1 VVTLL
6 LIDVINPLDFDGG
19 ENLLRYA
26 LPAARRLAA
35 LKQRLAAIGV
45 ESVYV
50 NDNFGSWHLSFR
62 ELIERLRN
70 SDHCGQP
77 LAEILAPEPCD
88 HFVLKPKH
96 SGFYGTS
103 LQLLLEHLGSRRLI
117 MGGFAGNI
125 CVLFTANDAYM
136 RGYEIVVPADCVA
149 CETKSDNDTTLR
161 QMQHVLKAD
170 TRPSVAIE
178 KELVGRRA
186 RVTHRAS

>member
-1 VVTLL
+1 MATLL
-6 LIDVINPLDFDGG
+6 LIDVINPLNFDGG

-35 LKQRLAAIGV
+35 LKQRLAEIGV

-50 NDNFGSWHLSFR
+50 NDNFGSWHLSFH
-62 ELIERLRN
+62 ELVERLRN
-70 SDHCGQP
+70 SDHRGQP

-103 LQLLLEHLGSRRLI
+103 LKLLLEHLGSRRLI

-136 RGYEIVVPADCVA
+136 RGYEIVVPADCIA
-149 CETKSDNDTTLR
+149 CETKTDNDTVLR
-161 QMQHVLKAD
+161 QMQRVLKAD
-170 TRPSVAIE
+170 IRPSTAIE
-178 KELVGRRA
+178 KELGSSRA
-186 RVTHRAS
+186 RMAHRAS